1 MNRTT
6 ALSNIRNLVEC
17 GDCMDCC
24 ADTRNRGR
32 SLALLR
38 DVERQRF
45 GTSESRVAEPCQ
57 FCLSPNGC
65 GLESDPARPIACDLY
80 PLFPTRSAGDIAVHL
95 WCPQAQAIAEKWIA
109 EPDSRAEI
117 HEAVEELSQGLVF
130 DEMLENPAVLTLK
143 F

>member
-38 DVERQRF
+38 VVERQRF

-95 WCPQAQAIAEKWIA
+95 WCPQAQAIPSGK
-109 EPDSRAEI
+109 RAR
-117 HEAVEELSQGLVF
+117 HRGQCSQSGVGR
-130 DEMLENPAVLTLK
+130 VSQRTQV
-143 F
+143 